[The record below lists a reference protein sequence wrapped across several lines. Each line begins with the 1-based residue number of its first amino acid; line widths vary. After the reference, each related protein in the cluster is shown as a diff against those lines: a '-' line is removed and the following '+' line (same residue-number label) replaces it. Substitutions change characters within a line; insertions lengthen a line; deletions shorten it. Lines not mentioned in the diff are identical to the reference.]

1 MAVDVVADGHDQ
13 LLQVLEGTAPD
24 SVFRQIAKEAFDHIG
39 PRGRG
44 RREVHMEALVSLQP
58 PFDTFVFVRSVV
70 VADDMDL
77 LIGGHGLV
85 DHAQEL

>member
-1 MAVDVVADGHDQ
+1 
-13 LLQVLEGTAPD
+13 
-24 SVFRQIAKEAFDHIG
+24 
-39 PRGRG
+39 
-44 RREVHMEALVSLQP
+44 
-58 PFDTFVFVRSVV
+58 VFVRSVV